1 MASRNAE
8 SHPEGGPA
16 THPLIERIPLTVRR
30 VACYLACVVFILGLL
45 PYLADR
51 LGHELLPASWH
62 FEIGW
67 WRIVGAVIF
76 VVCLVL
82 YTASS
87 ITLMRYGRGAYIEFD
102 PPKEFVAVGP
112 FRWCRNPIAA
122 CVLGMVAGEAL
133 AFSSTGIALF
143 LLLIGLPL
151 AQAQVVLLEE
161 PLLEKRFGQAYRE
174 YRARV
179 PRWIPRPPRKESS

>member
-1 MASRNAE
+1 MASENAD
-8 SHPEGGPA
+8 SRPGGGPN
-16 THPLIERIPLTVRR
+16 THPLLERIPLAVRR
-30 VACYLACVVFILGLL
+30 VACYLACILFIIALL

-51 LGHELLPASWH
+51 AGRALLPASWH

-67 WRIVGAVIF
+67 WRIVGAVVF
-76 VVCLVL
+76 LTCLVL
-82 YTASS
+82 YTTSS
-87 ITLMRYGRGAYIEFD
+87 ITLMRHGRGAYIEFD
-102 PPKEFVAVGP
+102 PPKEFVAIGP

-122 CVLGMVAGEAL
+122 CVVGMVAGEAI

-143 LLLIGLPL
+143 FLLGLPL

-161 PLLEKRFGQAYRE
+161 PLLEKRFGQTYRD

-179 PRWIPRPPRKESS
+179 PRWIPRPPRKESP